1 MQIIRVELISLSYK
15 LKIKIM
21 DAKITLS
28 FDAEVITKAKEF
40 AAQNGISLSRL
51 TEFIFAQM
59 TSQNY
64 KTIDELPIADWV
76 NSVADE
82 RPEYGIHKSRKKLK
96 SEFYKSKK

>member
-1 MQIIRVELISLSYK
+1 
-15 LKIKIM
+15 M

-64 KTIDELPIADWV
+64 KTIDELPVADWV

-82 RPEYGIHKSRKKLK
+82 RPKYGIHKSRKKLK

>member
-1 MQIIRVELISLSYK
+1 
-15 LKIKIM
+15 M

-28 FDAEVITKAKEF
+28 FDAQIIGKAKEF

-51 TEFIFAQM
+51 TEFIYAQM

-64 KTIDELPIADWV
+64 KTIEELPIADWI
-76 NSVADE
+76 NAVAEE

-96 SEFYKSKK
+96 SEFFKSKK